1 MRFRTLATT
10 IIAAAILAGD
20 APCCLVESTVCQ
32 AQTSRSS
39 RKRNAAKTSG
49 TAKAKTASKS
59 TGKKKSASKSQKQ
72 RAATHETSADV
83 RRREEATRKEI
94 ALTKE
99 QIREND
105 LAVKRGLNDLGK
117 LQTDIDAGKKKLA
130 AATTQVR
137 DVEKKIG
144 GITGRIDKGEKDL
157 ARLRAE
163 YLKAVK
169 KMRIKKKQTSN
180 LAFIFASKDFNE
192 ALRRMRYLRQFAAW
206 RDKQTADIG
215 KQIKALG
222 YEKELLAQTRVEKQN
237 ALRAESSA
245 QATLQT
251 RYREQD
257 AVVAKL
263 KENGSALRTHLAK
276 KQQEA
281 NALRG
286 RISALIAE
294 EQRRA
299 EQQRREQEAREAAAR
314 KAEEERLAAIEAQR
328 AAEEKARA
336 EEQARAEE
344 KARQEEK
351 SRDEKLIAM
360 APEKPKAEKPKVRK
374 PKESKPK
381 KEKPGKEKTAN
392 NRKEPKQ
399 KKTEV
404 KKGNA
409 GSIENVGTGDFA
421 MARRRKPRGDSKA
434 PSASASSSSNAP
446 KPSKGNAPASSSAAG
461 NFASMRGSLPRP
473 VAGPFKITSPFGAH
487 SLPDLPDV
495 KYDNPGIDAEVSA
508 GATAQAVYAGK
519 VSGVYVIP
527 GYSTVV
533 IVNHG
538 NYYTVYGNIQSPAVK
553 VGDVVKQGTGMG
565 RLAPAEEDPSH
576 SSIHFEVWH
585 NREKQNP
592 ASWIR

>member
-10 IIAAAILAGD
+10 ILAAVILAGD
-20 APCCLVESTVCQ
+20 APCCLVDNTACQ

-39 RKRNAAKTSG
+39 RKRTAAKTSG
-49 TAKAKTASKS
+49 TAKGKGASKS
-59 TGKKKSASKSQKQ
+59 TGKKKSGSKSRTQKTSGASA
-72 RAATHETSADV
+72 RETSADV
-83 RRREEATRKEI
+83 RRREEATRREI

-99 QIREND
+99 QIKEND

-137 DVEKKIG
+137 DVERKIG

-169 KMRIKKKQTSN
+169 KMRIKKKQTSS

-237 ALRAESSA
+237 ALKAESSA
-245 QATLQT
+245 QASLQVQ
-251 RYREQD
+251 YREQD

-263 KENGSALRTHLAK
+263 KENGNALRTHLAR

-281 NALRG
+281 NTLRG

-299 EQQRREQEAREAAAR
+299 EQQRKEQEAREAAAR
-314 KAEEERLAAIEAQR
+314 KAEEERLAAIDAKR
-328 AAEEKARA
+328 LAEEKARA
-336 EEQARAEE
+336 DEQARAEE
-344 KARQEEK
+344 TARQEKE
-351 SRDEKLIAM
+351 SRNEKLIAQT
-360 APEKPKAEKPKVRK
+360 PEKPKAEKPRVRK
-374 PKESKPK
+374 PKAEKPK
-381 KEKPGKEKTAN
+381 KEKPAN
-392 NRKEPKQ
+392 TRKEPKQ
-399 KKTEV
+399 KKKNDAKTE
-404 KKGNA
+404 NA
-409 GSIENVGTGDFA
+409 GSIENTGTGDYA
-421 MARRRKPRGDSKA
+421 LARRRRPRGDGKA
-434 PSASASSSSNAP
+434 PSATSSPSANVS
-446 KPSKGNAPASSSAAG
+446 KPARGNAPASSSAAG

-508 GATAQAVYAGK
+508 GASAQAVYAGK

-553 VGDVVKQGTGMG
+553 VGDTVKQGTNLG

-585 NREKQNP
+585 NRDKQNP

>member
-20 APCCLVESTVCQ
+20 IPCSLIEGTACQ

-39 RKRNAAKTSG
+39 RKRTAAKTSG
-49 TAKAKTASKS
+49 TGKSKASSGTSGKKKTASKS
-59 TGKKKSASKSQKQ
+59 RKQ
-72 RAATHETSADV
+72 GAARQETSADV

-336 EEQARAEE
+336 EEQVRAEE

-351 SRDEKLIAM
+351 SRDEKLIAQ
-360 APEKPKAEKPKVRK
+360 APEKPKVEKPKVRK

-381 KEKPGKEKTAN
+381 KEKPRKEKPAN

-399 KKTEV
+399 KKTEA
-404 KKGNA
+404 KKENA
-409 GSIENVGTGDFA
+409 GRIENMGSGDFA
-421 MARRRKPRGDSKA
+421 MARRRRPRGDNA
-434 PSASASSSSNAP
+434 PSASGSSASNVP
-446 KPSKGNAPASSSAAG
+446 KPSKGNAPSSSSAAG
-461 NFASMRGSLPRP
+461 NFAAMRGSLPRP
-473 VAGPFKITSPFGAH
+473 VAGPFKITSPFGTH

-527 GYSTVV
+527 GFSTVV

-553 VGDVVKQGTGMG
+553 VGDVVKQGTGLG
-565 RLAPAEEDPSH
+565 RLAPSEEDPSH

>member
-1 MRFRTLATT
+1 M
-10 IIAAAILAGD
+10 
-20 APCCLVESTVCQ
+20 
-32 AQTSRSS
+32 
-39 RKRNAAKTSG
+39 
-49 TAKAKTASKS
+49 
-59 TGKKKSASKSQKQ
+59 
-72 RAATHETSADV
+72 
-83 RRREEATRKEI
+83 
-94 ALTKE
+94 
-99 QIREND
+99 
-105 LAVKRGLNDLGK
+105 
-117 LQTDIDAGKKKLA
+117 
-130 AATTQVR
+130 R
-137 DVEKKIG
+137 DVERKIG

-169 KMRIKKKQTSN
+169 KMRIKKKQTSS

-237 ALRAESSA
+237 ALKAESSA
-245 QATLQT
+245 QASLQVQ
-251 RYREQD
+251 YREQD

-263 KENGSALRTHLAK
+263 KENGNALRTHLAR

-281 NALRG
+281 NTLRG

-299 EQQRREQEAREAAAR
+299 EQQRREQEARETAAR
-314 KAEEERLAAIEAQR
+314 KAEEERLAAIEAKR
-328 AAEEKARA
+328 LAEEKARA
-336 EEQARAEE
+336 DEQARAEE
-344 KARQEEK
+344 TARQEKE
-351 SRDEKLIAM
+351 SRNEKLIAQT
-360 APEKPKAEKPKVRK
+360 PEKPKAEKPRVRK
-374 PKESKPK
+374 PKAEKPK
-381 KEKPGKEKTAN
+381 KEKPAN
-392 NRKEPKQ
+392 TRKEPKQ
-399 KKTEV
+399 KKKNDAKTE
-404 KKGNA
+404 NA
-409 GSIENVGTGDFA
+409 GSIENTGTGDYA
-421 MARRRKPRGDSKA
+421 LARRRRPRGDGKA
-434 PSASASSSSNAP
+434 PSATSSPSANVS
-446 KPSKGNAPASSSAAG
+446 KPARGNAPASSSAAG

-508 GATAQAVYAGK
+508 GASAQAVYAGK

-553 VGDVVKQGTGMG
+553 VGDTVKQGTNLG

-585 NREKQNP
+585 NRDKQNP

>member
-10 IIAAAILAGD
+10 ILAAAILTGD
-20 APCCLVESTVCQ
+20 APCCLVDNTVCQ

-39 RKRNAAKTSG
+39 RKRTAAKTSG
-49 TAKAKTASKS
+49 AAKGNGASKS
-59 TGKKKSASKSQKQ
+59 AGKKKSGLKSRTQKTSGASS
-72 RAATHETSADV
+72 RETSADV
-83 RRREEATRKEI
+83 RRREEATRREI

-99 QIREND
+99 QIKEND

-137 DVEKKIG
+137 DVERKIG

-169 KMRIKKKQTSN
+169 KMRIKKKQTSS

-206 RDKQTADIG
+206 RDKQSADIG

-237 ALRAESSA
+237 ALKAESSA
-245 QATLQT
+245 QASLQVQ
-251 RYREQD
+251 YREQD

-263 KENGSALRTHLAK
+263 KENGNALRTHLAR

-281 NALRG
+281 NTLRG

-299 EQQRREQEAREAAAR
+299 EQQRREQEARETAAR
-314 KAEEERLAAIEAQR
+314 KAEEERLAAIEAKR
-328 AAEEKARA
+328 LAEEKARA
-336 EEQARAEE
+336 DEQARAEE
-344 KARQEEK
+344 TARQEKE
-351 SRDEKLIAM
+351 SRNEKLIAQT
-360 APEKPKAEKPKVRK
+360 PEKPKAEKPRVRK
-374 PKESKPK
+374 PKAEKPK
-381 KEKPGKEKTAN
+381 KEKPAN
-392 NRKEPKQ
+392 TRKEPKQ
-399 KKTEV
+399 KKKNDAKTE
-404 KKGNA
+404 NA
-409 GSIENVGTGDFA
+409 GSIENTGTGDYA
-421 MARRRKPRGDSKA
+421 LARRRRPRGDGKA
-434 PSASASSSSNAP
+434 PSATSSPSANVS
-446 KPSKGNAPASSSAAG
+446 KPARGNTPASSSAAG

-508 GATAQAVYAGK
+508 GASAQAVYAGK

-553 VGDVVKQGTGMG
+553 VGDTVKQGTNLG

-585 NREKQNP
+585 NRDKQNP

>member
-10 IIAAAILAGD
+10 ILAAAILAGD
-20 APCCLVESTVCQ
+20 APCCLVDSTVCQ

-39 RKRNAAKTSG
+39 RKRTAAKTSG
-49 TAKAKTASKS
+49 TAKGKGASKS
-59 TGKKKSASKSQKQ
+59 TGNKKSGSKSRRQKTSGALA
-72 RAATHETSADV
+72 RETSADV
-83 RRREEATRKEI
+83 RRREEATRREI

-99 QIREND
+99 QIKEND

-137 DVEKKIG
+137 DVERKIG

-169 KMRIKKKQTSN
+169 KMRIKKKQTSS

-237 ALRAESSA
+237 ALKAESSA
-245 QATLQT
+245 QASLQAQ
-251 RYREQD
+251 YREQD

-263 KENGSALRTHLAK
+263 KENGNALRTHLAR

-281 NALRG
+281 NTLRG

-299 EQQRREQEAREAAAR
+299 EQLKKEQEAREAAAR
-314 KAEEERLAAIEAQR
+314 KAEEERLAAIEAKR
-328 AAEEKARA
+328 LAEEKAKA
-336 EEQARAEE
+336 DEQARAEE
-344 KARQEEK
+344 TARQEKE
-351 SRDEKLIAM
+351 SRNEKLIAQT
-360 APEKPKAEKPKVRK
+360 PEKPKAEKPRVRK
-374 PKESKPK
+374 PKAEKPK
-381 KEKPGKEKTAN
+381 KEKPAN
-392 NRKEPKQ
+392 TRKEPKQ
-399 KKTEV
+399 KKKNNVKTE
-404 KKGNA
+404 NA
-409 GSIENVGTGDFA
+409 GSIENTGTGDYA
-421 MARRRKPRGDSKA
+421 MARRRRPRADGKA
-434 PSASASSSSNAP
+434 PSATSSPSANVS
-446 KPSKGNAPASSSAAG
+446 KPARGNAPASSSAAG

-508 GATAQAVYAGK
+508 GASAQAVYAGK

-553 VGDVVKQGTGMG
+553 VGDTVKQGTNLG

-585 NREKQNP
+585 NRDKQNP

>member
-10 IIAAAILAGD
+10 ILAAAILAGD
-20 APCCLVESTVCQ
+20 APCCLVDSTVCH

-39 RKRNAAKTSG
+39 RKRTETKTSG
-49 TAKAKTASKS
+49 TAKGKGVSKS
-59 TGKKKSASKSQKQ
+59 TGNKKSGSKSRRQKTSGASA
-72 RAATHETSADV
+72 RETSADV
-83 RRREEATRKEI
+83 RRREEATRREI

-99 QIREND
+99 QIKEND

-137 DVEKKIG
+137 DVERKIG

-169 KMRIKKKQTSN
+169 KMRIKKKQTSS

-206 RDKQTADIG
+206 RDKQSADIG

-237 ALRAESSA
+237 ALKAESSA
-245 QATLQT
+245 QASLQVQ
-251 RYREQD
+251 YREQD

-263 KENGSALRTHLAK
+263 KENGNALRTHLAR

-281 NALRG
+281 NTLRG

-299 EQQRREQEAREAAAR
+299 EQQRKEQEAREAAAR
-314 KAEEERLAAIEAQR
+314 KAEEERLAAIEAKR
-328 AAEEKARA
+328 LAEEKALA
-336 EEQARAEE
+336 DEQARAEE
-344 KARQEEK
+344 TARQEKE
-351 SRDEKLIAM
+351 SRNEKLIAQT
-360 APEKPKAEKPKVRK
+360 PEKPKAEKPRVRK
-374 PKESKPK
+374 PKAEKPK
-381 KEKPGKEKTAN
+381 KEKPAN
-392 NRKEPKQ
+392 TRKEPKQ
-399 KKTEV
+399 KKKNNVKTE
-404 KKGNA
+404 NA
-409 GSIENVGTGDFA
+409 GSIENTGTGDYA
-421 MARRRKPRGDSKA
+421 MARRRRPRADGKA
-434 PSASASSSSNAP
+434 PSATSSPSANVS
-446 KPSKGNAPASSSAAG
+446 KPARGNAPASSSAAG

-508 GATAQAVYAGK
+508 GASAQAVYAGK

-553 VGDVVKQGTGMG
+553 VGDTVKQGTNLG

-585 NREKQNP
+585 NRDKQNP